1 MTLGG
6 ALGVISAAALALAS
20 AVFAVA
26 SSMSLGSVDAKE
38 RQDAALSALWSLIT
52 LALCAA
58 AILSLVGC
66 STVAKCIVLDNTSNP
81 CR

>member
-6 ALGVISAAALALAS
+6 AVGVITAGALALAS
-20 AVFAVA
+20 AVFCVA
-26 SSMSLGSVDAKE
+26 SSMSLGATDPKE
-38 RQDAALSALWSLIT
+38 RQDAALSALWSLAA

-58 AILSLVGC
+58 AILTLTGCASLYHACKDG
-66 STVAKCIVLDNTSNP
+66 L

>member
-6 ALGVISAAALALAS
+6 ALGVLTAGALALAS

-26 SSMSLGSVDAKE
+26 SSMSLGSLDAKE
-38 RQDAALSALWSLIT
+38 RKDAALSAFWSLVT

-58 AILSLVGC
+58 AILTLTGC
-66 STVAKCIVLDNTSNP
+66 STVAKCVVLDNTSNP

>member
-6 ALGVISAAALALAS
+6 ALGVITAGALALAS
-20 AVFAVA
+20 AVFCVA
-26 SSMSLGSVDAKE
+26 SSMSLGASDPKE
-38 RQDAALSALWSLIT
+38 RQDAALSALWSLVA

-58 AILSLVGC
+58 AVLALTGC
-66 STVAKCIVLDNTSNP
+66 ATVYHACKDGL

>member
-6 ALGVISAAALALAS
+6 ALGVLTAGALALAS
-20 AVFAVA
+20 AIFAVA
-26 SSMSLGSVDAKE
+26 SSMSLGSIDAKE
-38 RQDAALSALWSLIT
+38 RKDAALSAFWSLVT

-58 AILSLVGC
+58 AILSLTGC
-66 STVAKCIVLDNTSNP
+66 ATLYHACKDGL